1 MPKSYRIRT
10 KVGIDKA
17 IKVNLQQD
25 FESINIL
32 SLKILQSDIYNRQCS
47 DYGVIVG
54 RVFVNGGFGLPNA
67 RVSIFIPLS
76 DDDANN
82 PVITELYPYTSISD
96 VSEEGYR
103 YNLLPKDPAYDGH
116 VATGTFPNRQEVL
129 LDQSYIEVYDK
140 YYKYTTRTNESGDYM
155 IFGVPLG
162 TQTVFMDSD
171 LSDIGCF
178 SLVPQDLIQSGM
190 ATEAQ
195 VDGNKFKSSSNLA
208 ELPQIKTLNKIV
220 EIPPLWGEPEICQLG
235 ITRVDFD
242 LTSEA
247 NVKIEPKSVFMGS
260 IISNN
265 NDDFL
270 KISCKPKNDTGNLC
284 ELIASQ
290 GQILAIRQTINNDEL
305 GQPILEQY
313 QLEQDGKVID
323 GDGAYLVNLPM
334 NLDYVYTNEFGEQAI
349 STDPAIGIPTKA
361 KYRFKFKWN
370 NESGLQNEVQ
380 RANFFVPNIKEY
392 GWLPNSSGYLDDPL
406 KFPGQIFTYSF
417 TVPAG
422 NTSTGPQTI
431 NQDGGFSLQGVT
443 NVSNFSV
450 LIDGQPYYGDI
461 NVIPVTAGQT
471 FEIIPSF
478 VDPMTNATVI
488 YKLYEQNYFD
498 LLRSYSFSLDWD
510 DYVNPSAA
518 INCEDTFYEFHYNK
532 VYTTAMFLDRYKN
545 GISRG
550 RHLGIKEIDNRSC
563 KTTVN
568 TFPVNDIIRNFDW
581 IFFIFNLLMT
591 ILAIPLLVI
600 LFIAHL
606 IALLW
611 PILKWI
617 LIALGLYFVFQA
629 GQVVVE
635 AAQQIVQLVNE
646 ASGIVSTGTGAVINI
661 TNILELVRI
670 AGQIIIVALKAI
682 FIVGLSL
689 AFLAFAIFAALKI
702 KNFPRIGLPMIA
714 YPDCT
719 TCDCACGNAEMAD
732 DFDTDS
738 VSNSI
743 NQQGAAASSS
753 SGSGGSDLGDVQD
766 YLPTS
771 AATQMSIF
779 APINNIGA
787 YNLDHP
793 NLNQPVNSQSN
804 ELEINDGP
812 FWYTGGVTID
822 IPTRH
827 YRSLIYMASHF
838 PSSTPPAALSPFV
851 LTAAQLAFNRLA
863 TGSESLDVPGVSW
876 FNDSYGVPPNYCVH
890 APQPFLFSAWDG
902 NNTSGNLPQYGLRYL
917 AHPVSETFSQKLNEF
932 NFRNKYFQDGGQVNQ
947 IEVKFNSSNPTN
959 VQTHKDQP
967 LVILA
972 KKGTLSN
979 FGIGEPITFQD
990 PTSSNCNIN
999 ITGSTFVGNGT
1010 NQFGTNGV
1018 TGTTL
1023 TGLTTVQVDYANPVS
1038 QQSNLSVT
1046 YQLTHTGSTES
1057 YLQYPIDIEYF
1068 QVVTGFTYSQFM
1080 SIADLTNTSLFPWKY
1095 LNHKTSY
1102 MMLGKEFFDNYIG
1115 TLNPAPFTN
1124 FTVQSTIPPTNTTP
1138 DLVQFNG
1145 WDIPNATTNNNANNG
1160 RTIEYIDGYQDF
1172 EIIIMTR
1179 GVDPHSPK
1187 QTNKYDISKILG
1199 LPSQSFEVEGE
1210 YYLNVPIQ
1218 GFSTP
1223 QNTQGKLPET
1233 HNPNVIPSNDTPGR
1247 HLFFK
1252 PYNFNISPS
1261 FLSGTTVCNEFVNFN
1276 SVLPFYYSSID
1287 EPTQGTYTPYP
1298 DFNIS
1303 QINTIVSPFPNNGVI
1318 SGSALGRRKILPA
1331 QRLFNTTQLDAI
1343 NYLQPNYTL
1352 GNYYFGGGS
1361 FIGSQS
1367 NDSLARFCS
1376 DPVNGGLTNGG
1387 RQTLYWNYTYP
1398 TITPYIRD
1406 FVLYSPAYYRNQT
1419 WYTLGI
1425 DFNIDQINPTTPQ
1438 YLVMRSDRIPTS
1450 TCTELGVEQLWGA
1463 TNLTSFGLHQN
1474 NKFCVYKAG
1483 NPASPSVSFAPD
1495 ISGGQNQYDQSPNVQ
1510 SLTSTLTCEGMVSLQ
1525 CYQGTGTQVS
1535 VNPNCSVPPDRVK
1548 QGCYCLLNGK
1558 ESDNQIFKKLYLIN
1572 DAYRDDARLF
1582 LEWKTRFTITFAACR
1597 GVFAQVFQNNWVNGV
1612 LYMFAFNKSTTYD
1625 ELNEP
1630 TINYCKDVVMFN
1642 EITNGF
1648 YYRSS
1653 PWDGNNFIGV
1663 DSPPP
1668 PANIPSYLTNT
1679 YPGLGYNEQRIQF
1692 PTTVMDMGPRDA
1704 FIEQICNDNDLSGY
1718 VVDQMRSTSYKDN
1731 SDVVQMGFISRFL
1744 NEKFRQRIL
1753 PVSIGG
1759 DDSEGKGIIQFFNSK
1774 REAER
1779 IDGDFA
1785 QALSINSEWAITP
1798 FIEENYPNNYIFI
1811 GDEGA
1816 PENRS
1821 VFGVF
1826 YESSEDEYKYRRRLT
1841 PGIETYSSTCGYP
1854 VLNFFG
1860 RASDQ
1865 IVPHYKWQI
1874 TTSTNIFG
1882 SEDNNWV
1889 TTANLN
1895 STGNGFYSQY
1905 YQNLDFDNSNE
1916 YYQTTTTSLGVITN
1930 FVNGVPTSNPSNVTT
1945 GSPDGT
1951 PIVVGAPFF
1960 FYFGLNNGYTAMD
1973 KFAKLYLETE

>member
-76 DDDANN
+76 DEDADN
-82 PVITELYPYTSISD
+82 PVITDLYPYTSISD
-96 VSEEGYR
+96 VSEDGYR

-162 TQTVFMDSD
+162 TQTVFMDCD

-178 SLVPQDLIQSGM
+178 SLAPQDLIQSGM

-220 EIPPLWGEPEICQLG
+220 EIPPLWGEPEVCQLG

-284 ELIASQ
+284 ELIAAQ
-290 GQILAIRQTINNDEL
+290 GQILAIRQTINNDDL

-370 NESGLQNEVQ
+370 NESGLQNEIQ

-392 GWLPNSSGYLDDPL
+392 GWSNGSGYSDDPL
-406 KFPGQIFTYSF
+406 KNPGQIFTYSF
-417 TVPAG
+417 TIPAG
-422 NTSTGPQTI
+422 NPSTGPQTI
-431 NQDGGFSLQGVT
+431 NQDGGFALQGVT

-450 LIDGQPYYGDI
+450 LIDGLPYYGDI
-461 NVIPVTAGQT
+461 SVIPITAGQT
-471 FEIIPSF
+471 IEIIPSF
-478 VDPMTNATVI
+478 IDPMTDATVV

-545 GISRG
+545 GVSRA

-617 LIALGLYFVFQA
+617 LIALGLYFVYQA

-682 FIVGLSL
+682 FILGLSL

-719 TCDCACGNAEMAD
+719 TCDCACGNAGMSD
-732 DFDTDS
+732 DFDSNS
-738 VSNSI
+738 VSNDI
-743 NQQGAAASSS
+743 NQQGTAASSS
-753 SGSGGSDLGDVQD
+753 SGIDLGDVQN
-766 YLPTS
+766 YLPSS
-771 AATQMSIF
+771 ATTQYSIF

-787 YNLDHP
+787 YNIDHP
-793 NLNQPVNSQSN
+793 NLNQPVSSQSN
-804 ELEINDGP
+804 TVEINQGP
-812 FWYTGGVTID
+812 FWYYGGVFAD
-822 IPTRH
+822 VPPRH
-827 YRSLIYMASHF
+827 YRSLIYMASHINVNNV
-838 PSSTPPAALSPFV
+838 TALSPFV

-863 TGSESLDVPGVSW
+863 TGSESIGSTPG
-876 FNDSYGVPPNYCVH
+876 DTYGLPANYCVH

-902 NNTSGNLPQYGLRYL
+902 SNTIATGGLPPYGLRYL
-917 AHPVSETFSQKLNEF
+917 AHPVSETFAQKLNEF
-932 NFRNKYFQDGGQVNQ
+932 NFRDKYFQSGGQVNQ

-959 VQTHKDQP
+959 TQTHKDQP

-972 KKGTLSN
+972 KKGTLNN
-979 FGIGEPITFQD
+979 FGIGEPVAFQD
-990 PTSSNCNIN
+990 PASSNCNIN
-999 ITGSTFVGNGT
+999 ITGATFIGGT
-1010 NQFGTNGV
+1010 NQFGNNAV

-1023 TGLTTVQVDYANPVS
+1023 TGLTIPIQVNWANPNN
-1038 QQSNLSVT
+1038 QQTNNQTS
-1046 YQLTHTGSTES
+1046 YILTHTASTES

-1068 QVVTGFTYSQFM
+1068 QVVTGFTYSEFM
-1080 SIADLTNTSLFPWKY
+1080 NIADLTGTSLFPWKY
-1095 LNHKTSY
+1095 LNHKTSF
-1102 MMLGKEFFDNYIG
+1102 MFLGKEFFDTNGG
-1115 TLNPAPFTN
+1115 TLVPAPN
-1124 FTVQSTIPPTNTTP
+1124 IALTVDSASQTYI
-1138 DLVQFNG
+1138 QYNG
-1145 WDIPNATTNNNANNG
+1145 WDIPNTVTFNTQNNG
-1160 RTIEYIDGYQDF
+1160 RTIEYIAGYQDF

-1187 QTNKYDISKILG
+1187 QTNKYDISRILG
-1199 LPSQSFEVEGE
+1199 LPPQSIEVEGD
-1210 YYLNVPIQ
+1210 YHLNVPIQ
-1218 GFSTP
+1218 GFVTP

-1233 HNPNVIPSNDTPGR
+1233 HNPNIIPSNDTPNR
-1247 HLFFK
+1247 HLYFE
-1252 PYNFNISPS
+1252 PYNFTISPT
-1261 FLSGTTVCNEFVNFN
+1261 FLSGATVCNEFVNFN
-1276 SVLPFYYSSID
+1276 SVLPLYYSSID
-1287 EPTQGTYTPYP
+1287 ESTQGSYTPYP
-1298 DFNIS
+1298 DFGVS
-1303 QINTIVSPFPNNGVI
+1303 QINTIVPSFPNNGTI
-1318 SGSALGRRKILPA
+1318 PAASLGRKRILPS
-1331 QRLFNTTQLDAI
+1331 QKLFGSPQTDTQ
-1343 NYLQPNYTL
+1343 YLKPNYTL

-1361 FIGSQS
+1361 FIGSQGG
-1367 NDSLARFCS
+1367 DDVAYFCS
-1376 DPVNGGLTNGG
+1376 EPITAAIGTNG
-1387 RQTLYWNYTYP
+1387 RQTYYWQYTYP
-1398 TITPYIRD
+1398 TLPRYIRN
-1406 FVLYSPAYYRNQT
+1406 FVVYSPAYYRNQT
-1419 WYTLGI
+1419 WYNLGV
-1425 DFNIDQINPTTPQ
+1425 DFNVDQNNPVTPQ

-1450 TCTELGVEQLWGA
+1450 TCTELGVEQLWGY

-1474 NKFCVYKAG
+1474 NKFCAYKAG
-1483 NPASPSVSFAPD
+1483 VPPSETVSFAPD
-1495 ISGGQNQYDQSPNVQ
+1495 ISGGQNQYDQSQNVQ

-1525 CYQGTGTQVS
+1525 CYQGSGTQVS

-1548 QGCYCLLNGK
+1548 QGCYCLLNAK
-1558 ESDNQIFKKLYLIN
+1558 ESDNKIFKKLYLIN
-1572 DAYRDDARLF
+1572 DAYRDDAKLF
-1582 LEWKTRFTITFAACR
+1582 LEWKTRFTVTFAACR
-1597 GVFAQVFQNNWVNGV
+1597 GVFAQVFQNNWINGV
-1612 LYMFAFNKSTTYD
+1612 LYMFAFNKSTTFNN
-1625 ELNEP
+1625 LNEP
-1630 TINYCKDVVMFN
+1630 TINYCEDVVIFN

-1663 DSPPP
+1663 DSPNPP
-1668 PANIPSYLTNT
+1668 NGIPSYLINT
-1679 YPGLGYNEQRIQF
+1679 YPGLGYNTQRIQF
-1692 PTTVMDMGPRDA
+1692 PTTIMDMGPRDA

-1731 SDVVQMGFISRFL
+1731 SDVIQIGFISRFL
-1744 NEKFRQRIL
+1744 NPHFRQRIL
-1753 PVSIGG
+1753 PISIGG
-1759 DDSEGKGIIQFFNSK
+1759 DDSEGKGIIQFFNST

-1798 FIEENYPNNYIFI
+1798 FVEENYPNNQIFI
-1811 GDEGA
+1811 GDEGIGDL
-1816 PENRS
+1816 RS
-1821 VFGVF
+1821 VFGIF
-1826 YESSEDEYKYRRRLT
+1826 YESSEEEYRYRRRLT
-1841 PGIETYSSTCGYP
+1841 PGIETYSSSCGFP
-1854 VLNFFG
+1854 VLNYFG

-1865 IVPHYKWQI
+1865 IVPHYKWTI
-1874 TTSTNIFG
+1874 TDSTNIFG

-1889 TTANLN
+1889 TSANLN

-1905 YQNLDFDNSNE
+1905 YQNLDFDTPNE
-1916 YYQTTTTSLGVITN
+1916 YYQTTTTNLGVITN
-1930 FVNGVPTSNPSNVTT
+1930 FVNGVPTSSTSNVVT
-1945 GSPDGT
+1945 GVPSPNPT
-1951 PIVVGAPFF
+1951 QSPIVVGAPFF